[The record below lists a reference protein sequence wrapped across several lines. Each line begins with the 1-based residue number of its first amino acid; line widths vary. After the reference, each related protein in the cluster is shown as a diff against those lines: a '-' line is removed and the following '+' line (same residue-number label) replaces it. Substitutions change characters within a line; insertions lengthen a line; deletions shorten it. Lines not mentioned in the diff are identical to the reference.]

1 MVCPVHPGFSP
12 MFLWWLDL
20 FYVPDFLVYLG
31 GCGVVGCIML
41 ALLVGLLCGLVIG
54 RCWVWVYIFWTCQQ
68 ASVGVW
74 CGHCWC
80 ILGLI
85 D

>member
-1 MVCPVHPGFSP
+1 
-12 MFLWWLDL
+12 
-20 FYVPDFLVYLG
+20 VYLG

-41 ALLVGLLCGLVIG
+41 ELLVGLLCGLVIG
-54 RCWVWVYIFWTCQQ
+54 RCCWVWVYIFWTCQQ

-74 CGHCWC
+74 CGRCWC